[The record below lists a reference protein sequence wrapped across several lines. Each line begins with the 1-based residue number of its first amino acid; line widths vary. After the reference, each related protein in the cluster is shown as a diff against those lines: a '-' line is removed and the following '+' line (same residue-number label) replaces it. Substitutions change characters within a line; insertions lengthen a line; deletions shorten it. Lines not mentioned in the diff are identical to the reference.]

1 MTYYRFMIFARV
13 AGTWRF
19 TDALA
24 TEEAADEKAY
34 RISLATR
41 VKMIDRYETAEGK
54 PKIHRM
60 FYFYRGKY
68 SHTIKREI

>member
-1 MTYYRFMIFARV
+1 MTYYRFMIFIRV

-24 TEEAADEKAY
+24 TEEAADKKAY
-34 RISLATR
+34 RLSLDTR
-41 VKMIDRYETAEGK
+41 VKMIERYETAEGK
-54 PKIHRM
+54 SKIHRI
-60 FYFYRGKY
+60 FYFHKGKY